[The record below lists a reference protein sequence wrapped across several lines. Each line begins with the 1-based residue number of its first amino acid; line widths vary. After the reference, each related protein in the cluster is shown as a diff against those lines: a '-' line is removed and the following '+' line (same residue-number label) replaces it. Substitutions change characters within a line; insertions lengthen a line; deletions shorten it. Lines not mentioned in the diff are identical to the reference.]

1 MRIIIQ
7 RLASE
12 GELSHCFHTPMSTTN
27 NGNITNKENEGTNN
41 SSSSTNPS
49 LNKNII
55 VYATDMTEDQRI
67 TIINI
72 AQRAFQAPASV
83 NQSKVYVAIA
93 DAIRVEF
100 EKEYDCSC
108 GVGDAG
114 ASITNVN
121 VGGGGSSK
129 VQQHGSSS
137 SSGGWNCVVGDAF
150 GSSVTHRMKT
160 YIHFSVVPR
169 VNILLWRS

>member
-1 MRIIIQ
+1 
-7 RLASE
+7 
-12 GELSHCFHTPMSTTN
+12 MSTN
-27 NGNITNKENEGTNN
+27 NGNTNKENEGTNL
-41 SSSSTNPS
+41 SSSSNPS

-55 VYATDMTEDQRI
+55 VYATDMTEDQRS

-83 NQSKVYVAIA
+83 NQGKVYVAIA

-100 EKEYDCSC
+100 EKEYDSSC
-108 GVGDAG
+108 GVGDA
-114 ASITNVN
+114 ASIAAMKV
-121 VGGGGSSK
+121 VGGGST
-129 VQQHGSSS
+129 
-137 SSGGWNCVVGDAF
+137 SGGWICVVGDAF

>member
-1 MRIIIQ
+1 
-7 RLASE
+7 
-12 GELSHCFHTPMSTTN
+12 MSTN
-27 NGNITNKENEGTNN
+27 NGNTNKENEGTNL
-41 SSSSTNPS
+41 SSSSNPS
-49 LNKNII
+49 LNKNVI
-55 VYATDMTEDQRI
+55 VYATDMREDQRT

-100 EKEYDCSC
+100 EKEYDNCC
-108 GVGDAG
+108 GVGDAAAN
-114 ASITNVN
+114 ASIVN
-121 VGGGGSSK
+121 VGGGISK
-129 VQQHGSSS
+129 GQHGSSSS

>member
-1 MRIIIQ
+1 
-7 RLASE
+7 
-12 GELSHCFHTPMSTTN
+12 
-27 NGNITNKENEGTNN
+27 
-41 SSSSTNPS
+41 
-49 LNKNII
+49 
-55 VYATDMTEDQRI
+55 MTEDQRI

-83 NQSKVYVAIA
+83 NQSKVYVTIA

-100 EKEYDCSC
+100 EKEYDSSC
-108 GVGDAG
+108 GVGDTAP
-114 ASITNVN
+114 ITNVN
-121 VGGGGSSK
+121 VGGGGSNK
-129 VQQHGSSS
+129 VQQHGSS

>member
-83 NQSKVYVAIA
+83 NQSKVYVTIA

-100 EKEYDCSC
+100 EKEYDSSC
-108 GVGDAG
+108 GVGDTAP
-114 ASITNVN
+114 ITNVN
-121 VGGGGSSK
+121 GSNK
-129 VQQHGSSS
+129 VQQHGSS

>member
-1 MRIIIQ
+1 
-7 RLASE
+7 
-12 GELSHCFHTPMSTTN
+12 MSTTN
-27 NGNITNKENEGTNN
+27 NGNTNKENEGTNN
-41 SSSSTNPS
+41 SSSSSTNPS
-49 LNKNII
+49 LNKNTI
-55 VYATDMTEDQRI
+55 VYATDMTEDQRT

-100 EKEYDCSC
+100 EKEYDSSC
-108 GVGDAG
+108 GVGDA
-114 ASITNVN
+114 AAPITNVN

-129 VQQHGSSS
+129 VQQQHGSSSS

-169 VNILLWRS
+169 VNILVWRS